1 MLDHTKA
8 TEDDYEALANRLRVL
23 AYDAGW
29 MWPSN
34 QNLIDNLMD
43 AAMAI
48 DELKFRLQS
57 KKVGREV
64 GTEMYREMVEDKM
77 ARKARE
83 DGSV

>member
-8 TEDDYEALANRLRVL
+8 TEDDYEALADRLRVL

-48 DELKFRLQS
+48 DELKFRLH
-57 KKVGREV
+57 
-64 GTEMYREMVEDKM
+64 
-77 ARKARE
+77 
-83 DGSV
+83 GSDV